1 MGSSPSPAPPP
12 PHTQSAAAPP
22 NLAPHLATSLQ
33 PHCHYPSP
41 GHHRLLP
48 RRPEGL
54 PASTPHCR
62 DGQHPVSLYLVV
74 CACDPPPG
82 KGIQPCPPT
91 SLGSQH
97 TCSLYSAWLAP
108 SPSRLS
114 LGWSCCP
121 VRHMP
126 IIQVS
131 ACPER
136 NLPGY
141 QLSPVS
147 VFHQSICFHTDF
159 YPCTDYNL

>member
-1 MGSSPSPAPPP
+1 MASIRSLFTWWYMRVVLLQAKAKSSS
-12 PHTQSAAAPP
+12 S
-22 NLAPHLATSLQ
+22 
-33 PHCHYPSP
+33 
-41 GHHRLLP
+41 
-48 RRPEGL
+48 
-54 PASTPHCR
+54 
-62 DGQHPVSLYLVV
+62 
-74 CACDPPPG
+74 
-82 KGIQPCPPT
+82 PPT